1 VIVTSTDPDRPEAA
15 VFDRIRY
22 AQCWEDPALL
32 EAGLEIG
39 EDDDVLS
46 VMSGGCNSL
55 ALALAGARSVKA
67 VDISLPQ
74 VAVTQLK
81 VAAIRCLDYPGF
93 LELLG
98 AHPSNRRKALYR
110 AVRGEMTDDA
120 RAFWDAHPGVLERGV
135 LASGKFEG
143 YFRMFRTKVLPWI
156 HGRGTIEALLEP
168 RDLDGQRAFYQQRW
182 NTWRWRTVFRVFFG
196 RRVMGWLGR
205 DPSFFRYVEGGSVG
219 EAILRRTERALT
231 EIPVEDNFFLHYILT
246 ETYRDLQRAHPYL
259 SEAGFEALRGGVVDR
274 VELIHADLWDYL
286 AGQPDGSL
294 SAFNLSDVFEYV
306 SETVY
311 EQQLH
316 EIVRVARPGA
326 RLAYWNMMVPRSR
339 PDSMADVLQP
349 RPERAAELHAGGRAF
364 FYGKFVLE
372 RVTP

>member
-1 VIVTSTDPDRPEAA
+1 MIVTSAESGRPEAA

-46 VMSGGCNSL
+46 VLSGGCNSL

-74 VAVTQLK
+74 VAVAQLK
-81 VAAIRCLDYPGF
+81 VAGIRTLDYTRF
-93 LELLG
+93 LELIG
-98 AHPSNRRKALYR
+98 AQASGRRVDLYR
-110 AVRGEMTDDA
+110 EVRDAMTEDT
-120 RAFWDAHPGVLERGV
+120 RTYWDEHTETLEAGVLR
-135 LASGKFEG
+135 SGKFEG
-143 YFRMFRTKVLPWI
+143 YFRTFRKWVLPLI
-156 HGRGTIEALLEP
+156 HGRSTIEDLLQP
-168 RDLDGQRAFYQQRW
+168 RPLSEQRRFYDERW

-231 EIPVEDNFFLHYILT
+231 EVPIEDNYFLHYILT
-246 ETYRDLQRAHPYL
+246 ETYRDLQSAHPYL
-259 SEAGFEALRGGVVDR
+259 SEAGFEALKGGVVDR
-274 VELIHADLWDYL
+274 VELIHGDLWEFMEGL
-286 AGQPDGSL
+286 PDDSL

-306 SETVY
+306 SEPVY
-311 EQQLH
+311 EQQLR

-339 PDSMADVLQP
+339 PDSLASVLSPQS
-349 RPERAAELHAGGRAF
+349 ERAAALHAGGRAF
-364 FYGKFVLE
+364 FYGNFVLE
-372 RVTP
+372 RVNP

>member
-1 VIVTSTDPDRPEAA
+1 MIVTSTDSGRPEAA

-39 EDDDVLS
+39 ADDDVLS
-46 VMSGGCNSL
+46 VLSGGCNSL

-74 VAVTQLK
+74 VSVAQLK
-81 VAAIRCLDYPGF
+81 VAGIRSLDYVRF
-93 LELLG
+93 LELVG
-98 AHPSNRRKALYR
+98 ARESTRRLDLYR
-110 AVRGEMTDDA
+110 EVRDAMTEDA
-120 RAFWDAHPGVLERGV
+120 RAYWDEHPETLEAGVLR
-135 LASGKFEG
+135 AGKFEG
-143 YFRMFRTKVLPWI
+143 YFRTFREWVLPLI
-156 HGRGTIEALLEP
+156 HSRSTIDALLQP
-168 RDLDGQRAFYQQRW
+168 RPLPEQRRFYDEQW

-231 EIPVEDNFFLHYILT
+231 EVPIEDNYFLHYILT

-259 SEAGFEALRGGVVDR
+259 SEAGFEALKAGVVDR
-274 VELIHADLWDYL
+274 VELIHADLWEFIKGL
-286 AGQPDGSL
+286 PEGSL

-306 SETVY
+306 SEPVY
-311 EQQLH
+311 EQQLR

-339 PDSMADVLQP
+339 PESLASAISQQ
-349 RPERAAELHAGGRAF
+349 RERAAALHASGRAF
-364 FYGKFVLE
+364 FYGNFVLE
-372 RVTP
+372 RVNP

>member
-1 VIVTSTDPDRPEAA
+1 VTETSPDPGRPGAA

-39 EDDDVLS
+39 GDDDVLS
-46 VMSGGCNSL
+46 VLSGGCNSL
-55 ALALAGARSVKA
+55 ALALMGARRVVA

-74 VAVTQLK
+74 VAVAHLK
-81 VAAIRCLDYPGF
+81 IAGIRCLDYPRF

-98 AHPSNRRKALYR
+98 AQPSERRLDLYR
-110 AVRGEMTDDA
+110 EVRQELPDGT
-120 RAFWDAHPGVLERGV
+120 RAYWDEHAETLEAGVLR
-135 LASGKFEG
+135 SGKFEG
-143 YFRMFRTKVLPWI
+143 YFRTFRNRVLPLI
-156 HGRGTIEALLEP
+156 HGRTTIDALLEP
-168 RDLDGQRAFYQQRW
+168 RPLPEQRRFYDQRW

-231 EIPVEDNFFLHYILT
+231 ELPIEDNYFLHYILT
-246 ETYRDLQRAHPYL
+246 ERFRDLQRAHPYL
-259 SEAGFEALRGGVVDR
+259 SEAGFEALRGGAVDR
-274 VELIHADLWDYL
+274 VETVHADLWEFL
-286 AGQPDGSL
+286 AEQPDGAF

-306 SETVY
+306 SEAVY
-311 EQQLH
+311 ERQLS

-326 RLAYWNMMVPRSR
+326 RLAYWNMMVPRTR
-339 PDSMADVLQP
+339 PPSLAQELQP
-349 RPERAAELHAGGRAF
+349 LTERAADLHARDRAF
-364 FYGKFVLE
+364 FYGNFVLE